1 MSGQDLM
8 NALQNSIN
16 LLNVAQREFGG
27 RGRAW
32 AAAERDYRIAL
43 SKKMLIE
50 RDNGMPVSILSDV
63 CRGSE
68 EVAELKFKRDCAKV
82 NYESV
87 QEAVNVYKL
96 QIKVLENQIE
106 REWRG

>member
-8 NALQNSIN
+8 SALQNSIN
-16 LLNVAQREFGG
+16 LLNAAQREYRA
-27 RGRAW
+27 RGV
-32 AAAERDYRIAL
+32 AEAQAEKDYRIAL

-50 RDNGMPVSILSDV
+50 RDNGMPVSIISDV

-68 EVAELKFKRDCAKV
+68 EVAELKFKRDCAKA

-96 QIKVLENQIE
+96 KIKVLENQID

>member
-1 MSGQDLM
+1 MVFYCGQFIGEEYAGFKLSEK
-8 NALQNSIN
+8 APETGESE
-16 LLNVAQREFGG
+16 AQ
-27 RGRAW
+27 
-32 AAAERDYRIAL
+32 AEKDYRIAL

-50 RDNGMPVSILSDV
+50 RDNGMPVSIISDV

-68 EVAELKFKRDCAKV
+68 EVAELKFKRDCAKA

-96 QIKVLENQIE
+96 QIKVLENQID